1 LESIVLHGSHGKIRC
16 TTEGDGPR
24 ETRASG
30 SDAVAVFADMAREM
44 VNATLAM
51 GAASGAWPPLATDTG
66 QGVRSPARMGDRTP
80 GGTPYWR
87 AAGLAAGISGS
98 IEATAPW

>member
-1 LESIVLHGSHGKIRC
+1 
-16 TTEGDGPR
+16 
-24 ETRASG
+24 
-30 SDAVAVFADMAREM
+30 
-44 VNATLAM
+44 M